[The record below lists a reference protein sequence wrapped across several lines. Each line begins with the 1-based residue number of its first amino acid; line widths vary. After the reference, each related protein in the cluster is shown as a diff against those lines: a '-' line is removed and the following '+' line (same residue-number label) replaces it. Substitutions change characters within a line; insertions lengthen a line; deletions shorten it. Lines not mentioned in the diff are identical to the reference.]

1 MPHRLTPVAAAL
13 LLFAFAST
21 ATGCSVLE
29 EAAPPPSPT
38 PAPAENAIRNPGF
51 EEGLDPWTTLP
62 PPAAAETT
70 DAEARTGE
78 ASVRLAIPAD
88 TDAQNLAVAAVQQ
101 MQPTAFPEFV
111 SGYYYVADWT
121 AATIGLQYVEIA
133 VTVRT
138 GDFADERDVH
148 TVRFALAG
156 AAVEPAATDDERWIM
171 LDRDQ
176 PNTGRWVYFGY
187 PLRQAFISEW
197 GRTPNIWGFIDVTVA
212 VRSEQDADGEAVVMF
227 DDLYLG
233 AQLGNPNRPD

>member
-1 MPHRLTPVAAAL
+1 MLHRLTPPIPAL
-13 LLFAFAST
+13 LTFAVIFAS
-21 ATGCSVLE
+21 CSVLE

-38 PAPAENAIRNPGF
+38 PVPSENAIRNPGF

-62 PPAAAETT
+62 PPAAAEII
-70 DAEARTGE
+70 DEARTGD
-78 ASVRLAIPAD
+78 ASVRLVLPSHEGAA
-88 TDAQNLAVAAVQQ
+88 TDLAVAAVQQ

-121 AATIGLQYVEIA
+121 AATTGLQYLEIA

-156 AAVEPAATDDERWIM
+156 AAVEPAATADERWIM

-176 PNTGRWVYFGY
+176 PDTGRWIYFGY

-197 GRTPNIWGFIDVTVA
+197 GRTPSIWGFIDVTIA